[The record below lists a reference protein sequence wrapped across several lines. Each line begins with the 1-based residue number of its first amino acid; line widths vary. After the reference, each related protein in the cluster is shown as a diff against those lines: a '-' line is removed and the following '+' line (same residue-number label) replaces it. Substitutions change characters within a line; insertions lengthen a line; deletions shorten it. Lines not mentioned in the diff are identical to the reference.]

1 MNLTCW
7 LMETIYWSKK
17 VLHLHLWLSFPALD
31 IIEVLEKMILSKLRM
46 KVRNVLSIK
55 TLKTN
60 FSHWPKNMINQ
71 LQVTFALVV
80 VSFVGCLFTLN
91 CLPYWLFFL
100 IGRKRT
106 VNFWNQRP
114 WRHNCRLYNYHV
126 KQARSWGF
134 WKGFRIDRNIINGGY

>member
-17 VLHLHLWLSFPALD
+17 VLHLHLWSSFPALD

-60 FSHWPKNMINQ
+60 FSH
-71 LQVTFALVV
+71 
-80 VSFVGCLFTLN
+80 
-91 CLPYWLFFL
+91 
-100 IGRKRT
+100 
-106 VNFWNQRP
+106 
-114 WRHNCRLYNYHV
+114 
-126 KQARSWGF
+126 
-134 WKGFRIDRNIINGGY
+134 